1 MSPTEH
7 TGEVRAAFEHCL
19 AVARAHY
26 ENFPVASRL
35 LPAERRPYVAAI
47 YAFARA
53 ADDMA
58 DEGDLDAAERLRQ
71 LDRWEALLDEAYA
84 GTASHPVFLAL
95 GATAARFGIPRG
107 LFGDLLAAFRADAIQ
122 QRYGSFDELLG
133 YCRHSANP
141 IGRLVLLVFEDFRE
155 RTAVLSDAICTGL
168 QLANF
173 WQDLSVDLPRGRL
186 YLPLDDLERFGYT
199 EETLRAGR
207 YDERFGRLLAE
218 QIRRTRERFDAGRP
232 LVHEVSRALRMEVF
246 LTWHGGM
253 AILEEVERQGA
264 QVLTRRPVLSPLR
277 KLSIAAAALLR
288 MR

>member
-1 MSPTEH
+1 MTPTGYS
-7 TGEVRAAFEHCL
+7 GEVREAFEHCL
-19 AVARAHY
+19 VIAREHY

-58 DEGDLDAAERLRQ
+58 DEGDLAPAERLRR
-71 LDRWEALLDEAYA
+71 LDQWDALLDGAYA

-95 GATAARFGIPRG
+95 GETAARFGIPRE
-107 LFGDLLAAFRADAIQ
+107 LFGDLLAAFRADARQ
-122 QRYGSFDELLG
+122 QRYASFDELLG

-141 IGRLVLLVFEDFRE
+141 IGRLVLLVFDDFRD
-155 RTAVLSDAICTGL
+155 RTATLSDAICTGL

-173 WQDLSVDLPRGRL
+173 WQDLSVDLRRGRL

-199 EETLRAGR
+199 EKDLSAGR
-207 YDERFGRLLAE
+207 GDERFTRLLTE
-218 QIRRTRERFDAGRP
+218 QIRRARERFYAGKP
-232 LVHEVSRALRMEVF
+232 LVQEVSRALRMEVL

-253 AILEEVERQGA
+253 AILEEVEREGA
-264 QVLTRRPVLSPLR
+264 NVLTRRPVLSPLR
-277 KLSIAAAALLR
+277 KLSIALAALLR